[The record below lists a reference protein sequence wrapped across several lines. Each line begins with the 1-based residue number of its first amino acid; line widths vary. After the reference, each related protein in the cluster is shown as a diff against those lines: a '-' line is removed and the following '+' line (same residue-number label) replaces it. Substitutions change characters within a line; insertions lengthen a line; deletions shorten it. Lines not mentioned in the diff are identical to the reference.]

1 MAITGIDPVTFELV
15 SGWDYVAK
23 TLVPDALS
31 TRVGTRVLQRE
42 LGARPETLLDKPANA
57 ATLAHASIAYAE
69 TLGQIVH
76 RETGVS
82 PIRFKGLSMPAIDR
96 EGVARIR
103 VRIEDHTTDVAAER
117 EIVR

>member
-15 SGWDYVAK
+15 SGWDYVAR
-23 TLVPDALS
+23 TLVPDALA
-31 TRVGTRVLQRE
+31 TRLGTRVLQRE
-42 LGARPETLLDKPANA
+42 LGARPEALLDRPANGT
-57 ATLAHASIAYAE
+57 TLAHASIAYAD

-82 PIRFKGLSMPAIDR
+82 PIRFKGLSMPALDR

-103 VRIEDHTTDVAAER
+103 IRIEDHTSDEASER
-117 EIVR
+117 ELVR